1 MKKMLSKKT
10 NEIFYL
16 KGSEKI
22 FIDREKK
29 ETYPENIWGKINS
42 ELRGEINSGLWGDIS
57 GLWGDISG
65 MWGDISGLR
74 GEINSE
80 LRGDIS
86 GLRGEIDSGLR
97 GNISGLRGDI

>member
-29 ETYPENIWGKINS
+29 ETYPESIRGEIDSELRGEINS
-42 ELRGEINSGLWGDIS
+42 ELRGEINSGLWGNI
-57 GLWGDISG
+57 
-65 MWGDISGLR
+65 
-74 GEINSE
+74 
-80 LRGDIS
+80 
-86 GLRGEIDSGLR
+86 SGLR
-97 GNISGLRGDI
+97 GNISGLRGNCTNISGDITTCELTEEERNEKVDIEELVEK

>member
-29 ETYPENIWGKINS
+29 ETYPESIRGEINS
-42 ELRGEINSGLWGDIS
+42 ELRGEINSGLWG
-57 GLWGDISG
+57 
-65 MWGDISGLR
+65 
-74 GEINSE
+74 
-80 LRGDIS
+80 
-86 GLRGEIDSGLR
+86 
-97 GNISGLRGDI
+97 NISGLRGNCTNISGDITTCELTKEERNEKVDIEELVEK